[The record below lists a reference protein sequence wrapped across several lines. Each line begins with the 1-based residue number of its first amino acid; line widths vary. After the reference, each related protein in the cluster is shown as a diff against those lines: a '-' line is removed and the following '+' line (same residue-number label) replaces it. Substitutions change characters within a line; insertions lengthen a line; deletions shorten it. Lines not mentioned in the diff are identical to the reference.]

1 MNPKSNALKKNLNAE
16 GTHSNISSN
25 LFDIIFM
32 EANDAY
38 RNLLRRR
45 ILDSLMKV
53 SSKENSEGLKIG
65 KGAVRCRP
73 PFAPYVSTHL
83 SYSPNTLSNRAI
95 SMKESDGENHE

>member
-1 MNPKSNALKKNLNAE
+1 MNPELYTSKENGCAE

-25 LFDIIFM
+25 LFDILFIQT
-32 EANDAY
+32 NDAY

-53 SSKENSEGLKIG
+53 SSKENFEGLKIG

-73 PFAPYVSTHL
+73 PFAPYVLHL
-83 SYSPNTLSNRAI
+83 SYHPNTLSNRAI